1 MSDLKAVVQDL
12 YAGVS
17 AGGDIA
23 ATVARCIAEDFVD
36 YEEPPP
42 GMPESGPDLV
52 RELFQMV
59 RAGFPDFRVEVHDLL
74 QEGDKVAARAEFFG
88 THESE
93 FMGVPASGNQM
104 KMSVFDLFEFRSD
117 KVVAHWGLMDMGAL
131 MAQIGA
137 PATP

>member
-1 MSDLKAVVQDL
+1 MSDLKSVVRDL

-17 AGGDIA
+17 AGGDIE
-23 ATVARCIAEDFVD
+23 ATVKRCIAADFVD
-36 YEEPPP
+36 HEEPPP
-42 GMPESGPDLV
+42 GMPENGPDLV
-52 RELFQMV
+52 RALFRMV

-74 QEGDKVAARAEFFG
+74 QDGDKVAARAEFLG

-104 KMSVFDLFEFRSD
+104 KMSVFDLFEFRGD
-117 KVVAHWGLMDMGAL
+117 KVIAHWGLMDMGVL